1 MKNII
6 EFNDYLRKK
15 NKKHRYTSFS
25 KTEIEKIMSIY
36 SKNVAAGIWR
46 DYAITFA
53 DNLAVFSIFKR
64 SSEKPIYSISKI
76 SKQSTKGI
84 KFTIMLGQKVLK
96 NCKSMEEVIK
106 IFRNPDFFKLLK
118 VNFRSISSS

>member
-15 NKKHRYTSFS
+15 NKKHKYTSFS
-25 KTEIEKIMSIY
+25 KAEMEKIMSIY
-36 SKNVAAGIWR
+36 SKNVAAGIWK

-64 SSEKPIYSISKI
+64 SSEKPIYSIAKI
-76 SKQSTKGI
+76 AGKSADKA
-84 KFTIMLGQKVLK
+84 KFRITLSQKVLK
-96 NCKSMEEVIK
+96 NCKSMEEVVK
-106 IFRNPDFFKLLK
+106 VFKNPDFLKPLRIKL
-118 VNFRSISSS
+118 